1 MRWRA
6 AFYGNGNGNGVS
18 NCNVNV
24 NVNVNCGAAVLA
36 AGSVRVGWRDTP

>member
-6 AFYGNGNGNGVS
+6 AFYGNGMSNC

-24 NVNVNCGAAVLA
+24 NCSAAVLA

>member
-6 AFYGNGNGNGVS
+6 AFYGDVNC
-18 NCNVNV
+18 NCNVNC
-24 NVNVNCGAAVLA
+24 NVNCGAAVLG

>member
-18 NCNVNV
+18 NVNV

>member
-6 AFYGNGNGNGVS
+6 AFYGNGVS
-18 NCNVNV
+18 NCNCNCKVK
-24 NVNVNCGAAVLA
+24 VNVNCSAAVLA

>member
-6 AFYGNGNGNGVS
+6 AFYGNGNGVS
-18 NCNVNV
+18 NCNC

>member
-18 NCNVNV
+18 NA

>member
-18 NCNVNV
+18 NV

>member
-1 MRWRA
+1 MRWSA
-6 AFYGNGNGNGVS
+6 GFYGNVNGNGVS
-18 NCNVNV
+18 NVNV

>member
-6 AFYGNGNGNGVS
+6 AFYGHGHGNGVS
-18 NCNVNV
+18 NCNCNV
-24 NVNVNCGAAVLA
+24 NRSAAVLA

>member
-24 NVNVNCGAAVLA
+24 NCGAAVLA

>member
-18 NCNVNV
+18 NVNV
-24 NVNVNCGAAVLA
+24 NVNDNCGAAVLA

>member
-1 MRWRA
+1 MVVRWRA
-6 AFYGNGNGNGVS
+6 AFYGNGNGVS
-18 NCNVNV
+18 NCNC

>member
-6 AFYGNGNGNGVS
+6 AFYGNGNGNF
-18 NCNVNV
+18 NC
-24 NVNVNCGAAVLA
+24 NVNCGAAVLG

>member
-6 AFYGNGNGNGVS
+6 AFYGNGNGVS
-18 NCNVNV
+18 NCNVNVNV